1 MQQRSLQPHESAL
14 NEPRPAN
21 SSPRSTLRG
30 PIVCAYRDEEAGAAL
45 AMAAVLARSHGVQ
58 VAAVGVARPL
68 PFAATLLLHASRN
81 AMERER
87 KERVLGIAIERLQE
101 ELAAVPDAWGAYAVV
116 GRFTPAVFRYAR
128 AFGSDLIVVPAV
140 AAESGRTEHR
150 AARRLVPGAWQ
161 AVLSVPQDWD
171 VRLPERALV
180 GVDFAPDDE
189 LLVRAAVAVMSG
201 KQASLVLVHV
211 SPSESSEWSGEWQA
225 EYTAAA
231 TRHMND
237 FVDSLELPRHVR
249 VETMVVHHE
258 SVAARL
264 RELAEELVC
273 DLLVI
278 GSAEPAASGERSPMR
293 LLGETAE
300 ALLHYCDRPLLVV
313 PASTSPVD
321 PERSAALELP
331 AERPQLSR
339 ILVPLDGSLVSEEA
353 IPYAASIARRAEATL
368 RLVHVEAETSHELLP
383 VTYPA
388 DLLRE
393 PVLDGVKVQAE
404 VLQGPVKEALLEDA
418 RNFGADLLVLTS
430 RGHGGVKRAVL
441 GSVAD
446 RVIRHSEVP
455 VLLVRPKGVEGAAA
469 GTSSSADM
477 GGDMRAQPGEAA
489 KSGSGT
495 GAEDVVFRRV
505 LIPLD
510 GSETAE
516 RMIPHALAVA
526 GTEGVHYE
534 LVRVHPI
541 PVNPALPASVPVLGR
556 QLPEN
561 DGYLES
567 AAARLAESGALVSV
581 HAERSVAAAEAIVRR
596 AEATGADLI
605 AMTTRGLGGVDRML
619 FGSVADHVLRNAP
632 GAVLVLRPSEVDHP
646 GIHAGAHVL
655 PAPRGE

>member
-14 NEPRPAN
+14 DEPRSS
-21 SSPRSTLRG
+21 SSPTRSMLRG
-30 PIVCAYRDEEAGAAL
+30 PIVCAYRDKGAEAAL

-58 VAAVGVARPL
+58 VAAVGIARPL

-101 ELAAVPDAWGAYAVV
+101 ELAGVPDAWGAYAVV
-116 GRFTPAVFRYAR
+116 GRWTPAVFRYAR
-128 AFGSDLIVVPAV
+128 AFGSDLIVVPAL
-140 AAESGRTEHR
+140 AAESGRVGHS

-161 AVLSVPQDWD
+161 AVLSVPHDWD
-171 VRLPERALV
+171 VRLPVRAMV
-180 GVDFAPDDE
+180 GVDFAPDSE

-201 KQASLVLVHV
+201 GEASLVLVHV
-211 SPSESSEWSGEWQA
+211 SPSESSEWSGEWQE
-225 EYTAAA
+225 EYAAAA
-231 TRHMND
+231 TKHMKD
-237 FVDSLELPRHVR
+237 FVDSLELPADVR

-258 SVAARL
+258 SAAVRL
-264 RELAEELVC
+264 RELAEELAC
-273 DLLVI
+273 DVLVI
-278 GSAEPAASGERSPMR
+278 GSAEPGAAGERSPVR
-293 LLGETAE
+293 LLGETSE

-313 PASTSPVD
+313 PAWTSPVD
-321 PERSAALELP
+321 PERSVALELP
-331 AERPQLSR
+331 AESSGLSR

-353 IPYAASIARRAEATL
+353 VPYAASLARRAGATL
-368 RLVHVEAETSHELLP
+368 RLVHVEAETSHEVLP

-388 DLLRE
+388 DLLKE

-404 VLQGPVKEALLEDA
+404 VLQGPVQEALLEDA
-418 RNFGADLLVLTS
+418 RNFNADLLVLTS
-430 RGHGGVKRAVL
+430 RGRSGVKRAVL

-455 VLLVRPKGVEGAAA
+455 VLLVRPTEVG
-469 GTSSSADM
+469 
-477 GGDMRAQPGEAA
+477 GEAA
-489 KSGSGT
+489 DTSVSADTGSSLRARPGPVTESGL
-495 GAEDVVFRRV
+495 GAGADDVVFRRV

-516 RMIPHALAVA
+516 RIIPHALAVA
-526 GTEGVHYE
+526 GTDGVHYE
-534 LVRVHPI
+534 LVRVHPV

-581 HAERSVAAAEAIVRR
+581 HSERSVAAAEAIVRR

-632 GAVLVLRPSEVDHP
+632 GAVLALRPSEVDHP

-655 PAPRGE
+655 PTPHGE